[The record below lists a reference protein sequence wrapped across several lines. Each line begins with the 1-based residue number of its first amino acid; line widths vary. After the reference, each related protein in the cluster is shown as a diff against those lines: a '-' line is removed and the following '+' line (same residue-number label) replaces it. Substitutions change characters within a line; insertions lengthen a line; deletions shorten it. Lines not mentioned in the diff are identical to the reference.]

1 MLEDR
6 RLSRG
11 GEDGGRSRELMQ
23 QFSVLHY
30 VVVVHNCVNK
40 VYIAVLQLLVKLRR
54 HHSGTKLTYGAVN
67 RIGFAGQD
75 RVSSTRFSFL
85 NSISLPDEIGSQ
97 FRQGSV
103 EAIINTALEQRKLV
117 YNDG

>member
-1 MLEDR
+1 VLEDR

-30 VVVVHNCVNK
+30 VVLVNT
-40 VYIAVLQLLVKLRR
+40 VYYNLSSNYDRFR
-54 HHSGTKLTYGAVN
+54 EHHSGTNLTSGAVD

-75 RVSSTRFSFL
+75 RVSSTRLGFL
-85 NSISLPDEIGSQ
+85 DSISLPDGIGSQ
-97 FRQGSV
+97 FRQEGV
-103 EAIINTALEQRKLV
+103 EAIVNTALERRKSV
-117 YNDG
+117 YDDG